1 MSDKKCPVSTLPSEG
16 KHMSHYCE
24 LEAGHTGEH
33 KYGPCELC
41 KNHIDSA
48 RVLMDI
54 LGAQARFFMMWNDW
68 LERTKALHEHVDK
81 MEGLLIKFLLNSDV
95 VKEMLGPEAKKAAEK
110 ISREIERMKGM
121 VVGAEEVEGKL
132 VPLTE
137 DQWRAIKEVIRRRK
151 PDETEH

>member
-1 MSDKKCPVSTLPSEG
+1 
-16 KHMSHYCE
+16 
-24 LEAGHTGEH
+24 
-33 KYGPCELC
+33 
-41 KNHIDSA
+41 
-48 RVLMDI
+48 MDI

-121 VVGAEEVEGKL
+121 VGADEVEGKL